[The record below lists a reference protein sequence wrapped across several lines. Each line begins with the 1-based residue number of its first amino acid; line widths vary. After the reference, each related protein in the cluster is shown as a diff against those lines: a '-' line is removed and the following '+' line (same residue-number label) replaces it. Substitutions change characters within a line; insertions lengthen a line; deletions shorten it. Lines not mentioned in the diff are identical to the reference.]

1 MPTQLTGES
10 LRLAEVCPA
19 SHALPRA
26 AFDVDAKRHV
36 ITHLVRRYVAALG
49 DGAQTDAIAAEAHAA
64 KLPGVALALAALPSR
79 LIGVRSPATIGA
91 RYAYDAATSSARV
104 YSGGDVRP
112 TEVLV
117 TADVLF
123 PPTTRDAVA
132 VLVDVGDASAIEPH
146 PYCRGVPR
154 VAVLAACLASL
165 VDSEYIEIISLAVDP
180 DAGTVHGGAKTAA
193 VFNTTDDA
201 LALLDIGDRLHRAL
215 DKIAVERAMVESL
228 ANPDVYPG
236 EHCARCPAVANC
248 PAHTSALGIVA
259 AMNGTARE
267 GPMTPA
273 EAGTLFDI
281 VEQAERLLPQLKAA
295 LKDFV
300 RACPDPVVTPRGEEK
315 FCARIESEVIEPE
328 IAEPLLLAE
337 GIDAT
342 ERTVTKAALE
352 RAVRALHPKDR
363 DAQKAAFERVLA
375 ELRAAGAIRTTG
387 HIRLS
392 TRKHKAAKEG
402 T

>member
-1 MPTQLTGES
+1 MPTPLAGES

-36 ITHLVRRYVAALG
+36 ITHLVRRYVASL
-49 DGAQTDAIAAEAHAA
+49 DNGATTDALAAEAHAA
-64 KLPGVALALAALPSR
+64 KLPGVALALATIPAR
-79 LIGVRSPATIGA
+79 LTGVRGPATIGV

-123 PPTTRDAVA
+123 PPTARDAVA

-146 PYCRGVPR
+146 PYCRGAPR

-180 DAGTVHGGAKTAA
+180 DAGTVHGGAAQAA
-193 VFNTTDDA
+193 VFNATDDA

-215 DKIAVERAMVESL
+215 DKIAGERAVIE
-228 ANPDVYPG
+228 AGVDPDVHPG
-236 EHCARCPAVANC
+236 EHCARCPAIARC
-248 PAHTSALGIVA
+248 PAHLSAA
-259 AMNGTARE
+259 ALLAHSTKA
-267 GPMTPA
+267 PA
-273 EAGTLFDI
+273 LDAATAGTLFDLA
-281 VEQAERLLPQLKAA
+281 EQAERVLPQLKAA

-375 ELRAAGAIRTTG
+375 GLRAAGAIRTTG

-402 T
+402 K